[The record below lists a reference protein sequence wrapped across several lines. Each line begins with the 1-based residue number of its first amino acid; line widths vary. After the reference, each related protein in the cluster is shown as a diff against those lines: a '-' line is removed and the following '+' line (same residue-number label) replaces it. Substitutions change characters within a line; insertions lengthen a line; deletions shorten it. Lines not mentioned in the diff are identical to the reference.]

1 MAIALGGFG
10 LFLASID
17 FAINVSLPIIRD
29 SFQTNLV
36 NVQWIIIAYH
46 VSRSSLGFAAG
57 GIADRFGLRDLF
69 LVGVGFYTIAVGLI
83 SLQSELHGVVVLR
96 ALQGVG
102 AGILFTAA
110 PALVTRAFKPSK
122 RGTALG
128 ITLAAVALGQIAGT
142 LGGGWLSSNL
152 GWESIFWSRV
162 PIGAAI
168 FAIALIALKP
178 TRPPEVTAVSRTEP
192 INFDWLGAAMLAV
205 TLLFLL
211 LAIAF
216 ARFSGWYSTLPV
228 VLSSLG
234 LLGLVGF
241 MAWELRA
248 DRPIIPAALLRIPEF
263 RAGAISNLLV
273 TIASFVMWFLFP
285 FYVVDVL
292 HRGSVALGTL
302 LSIMAAAGF
311 AGSVVGGWFAD
322 RIGDRTTTI
331 SGSFILAFGLIWVAN
346 LGSGAFFIVVGASV
360 ALLGLGFGIHQAA
373 VYALT
378 MRKIP
383 IQHAGSSSAMLAV
396 TQTVGTVCSITLMT
410 SILNWRH
417 QTALGSNGDEI
428 SAFVTAFHD
437 TYLIAASV
445 ALVAALVVVHKF
457 RYR

>member
-1 MAIALGGFG
+1 MPQSRAGALAIALGGSG

-17 FAINVSLPIIRD
+17 FAINVSLPIMRD

-36 NVQWIIIAYH
+36 NIQWIIIAYH
-46 VSRSSLGFAAG
+46 VSRSCLGFAAG

-69 LVGVGFYTIAVGLI
+69 LVGVGCYTIAVGLI

-110 PALVTRAFKPSK
+110 PALVTRAFRPSK

-178 TRPPEVTAVSRTEP
+178 TRTPEV
-192 INFDWLGAAMLAV
+192 NFDWLGAAMLAG

-216 ARFSGWYSTLPV
+216 ARFIGWHSTIPV

-241 MAWELRA
+241 MAWELKA
-248 DRPIIPAALLRIPEF
+248 ERPIIPAALLRIPEF

-292 HRGSVALGTL
+292 HGGGVALGAL
-302 LSIMAAAGF
+302 LSIMASAGF

-322 RIGDRTTTI
+322 RIGDRITTI
-331 SGSFILAFGLIWVAN
+331 SGSFIMAFGLIWVAN

-378 MRKIP
+378 MRKTP

-417 QTALGSNGDEI
+417 QTALGSNGNEI
-428 SAFVTAFHD
+428 SAFATAFHD
-437 TYLIAASV
+437 TYLIAALV
-445 ALVAALVVVHKF
+445 ALVAALVVVHKI